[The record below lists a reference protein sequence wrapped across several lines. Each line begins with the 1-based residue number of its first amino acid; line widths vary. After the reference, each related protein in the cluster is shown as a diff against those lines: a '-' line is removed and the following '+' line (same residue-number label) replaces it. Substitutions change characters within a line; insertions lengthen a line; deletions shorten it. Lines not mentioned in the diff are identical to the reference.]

1 MSRIYSQSE
10 SPRVGV
16 IGLGLIGGSIAKRL
30 GAKEVTGVLDNNLVT
45 CQSAEAEGFRVYSS
59 VAELA
64 ENVDLIFV
72 ATPMPEMKSVFDQ
85 IGNAGDSGRLVVS
98 DVGSVK
104 SPTRSL
110 VRSRRRTWAYV
121 GGHPMAGT
129 EFSGFAAASTDLL
142 RGARWV
148 LCLEEETNLSAFLT
162 VADVIS
168 RAIGARV
175 IPLQAKH
182 HDSAVARISHL
193 PYVVSAALSQIVA
206 SSSSPELLYQL
217 AAGSFRDGTRVAGTP
232 PMLSKE
238 MCYQNRKAL
247 TSVLRKYVELLEHL
261 SDDLDSDSNSDS
273 DKAILEFFQTGFAG
287 RMSYLDSSAEA
298 NLHSVDLSEDEHTVR
313 SSIIEVG
320 QRGGM
325 ITRLVMTKNEELLEF
340 SLPRRQT

>member
-1 MSRIYSQSE
+1 MSRLYSQSE
-10 SPRVGV
+10 SLRVGV

-30 GAKEVTGVLDNNLVT
+30 GVKEVTGVLDNNPVT
-45 CQSAEAEGFRVYSS
+45 CESAEVEGFRVYSS
-59 VAELA
+59 VSELA

-85 IGNAGDSGRLVVS
+85 IGDADDSGRLVVS

-148 LCLEEETNLSAFLT
+148 LCLEEETDLSAFLS

-193 PYVVSAALSQIVA
+193 PYVVSAALSQIVE

-238 MCYQNRKAL
+238 MCYQNREAL
-247 TSVLRKYVELLEHL
+247 TSVLRKYVELLEHV
-261 SDDLDSDSNSDS
+261 SDDLDSDS
-273 DKAILEFFQTGFAG
+273 DKALLEFFQTGFAG

-298 NLHSVDLSEDEHTVR
+298 NLHSVDLSEDEYTVR
-313 SSIIEVG
+313 SSIIEAG

-325 ITRLVMTKNEELLEF
+325 ITRLVMTKNEEYLEF